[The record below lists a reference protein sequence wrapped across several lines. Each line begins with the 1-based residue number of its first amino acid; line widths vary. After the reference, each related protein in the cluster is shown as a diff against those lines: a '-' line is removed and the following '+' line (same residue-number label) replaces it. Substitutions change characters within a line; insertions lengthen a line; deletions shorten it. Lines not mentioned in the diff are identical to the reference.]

1 MFSKFFEFVGIN
13 NSEHFASVESFLKA
27 YAGKSFLNGLYRL
40 FRLSDISKWNEIV
53 KKSFPQCVE
62 RINVFGFD
70 WLGRIFAMDLDNNTV
85 LLFEP
90 GTGEVLDIPANFIDF
105 HNVEIAKYHQESL
118 ASNFFYEWY
127 EVNDNYILTYDKCAG
142 YKIPLFL
149 NGKDEV
155 ENLEI
160 SDMEV
165 YWEIMMPLMNL

>member
-127 EVNDNYILTYDKCAG
+127 EEYLTVIAKDKYGIDCDG
-142 YKIPLFL
+142 QELERIYQKYKEG
-149 NGKDEV
+149 N
-155 ENLEI
+155 N
-160 SDMEV
+160 
-165 YWEIMMPLMNL
+165 